1 MIPVRADVLEEETVL
16 SAIAGVESVVNAVS
30 TYVEKGDATY
40 TAVHVHG
47 ASNVA
52 KACARY
58 SVNRLVHISGIG
70 ADPAS
75 RSAYIRARGRGE
87 LVVQKAFPG
96 ATVLRPSVMFAPDD
110 AFLRALAAV
119 ARSTPIVP
127 LIGSGRTRM
136 QPIHVSDVAEAVYL
150 SLHNP
155 AAAGRTYELAGP
167 ASYTIREIINMILDH
182 MGRERRFFPVPSA
195 LAYTIAHLLERL
207 ANPPLTVAQLDL
219 LRGDN
224 IPDAEMP
231 GIEDFGIVP
240 QKLEDAIAELGSV
253 RDRRLSATQPRS

>member
-1 MIPVRADVLEEETVL
+1 
-16 SAIAGVESVVNAVS
+16 
-30 TYVEKGDATY
+30 
-40 TAVHVHG
+40 
-47 ASNVA
+47 
-52 KACARY
+52 
-58 SVNRLVHISGIG
+58 
-70 ADPAS
+70 
-75 RSAYIRARGRGE
+75 
-87 LVVQKAFPG
+87 
-96 ATVLRPSVMFAPDD
+96 
-110 AFLRALAAV
+110 
-119 ARSTPIVP
+119 
-127 LIGSGRTRM
+127 M

-207 ANPPLTVAQLDL
+207 PNPPLTVAQLDL